1 MSPYWFLVPIFLP
14 ILGGMLMYI
23 RHEQFFKFR
32 NIYSVALVTVNALIV
47 WAMILFCGDESV
59 ELFRLT
65 DTLALTLR
73 FDGMGRLFAGLSATL
88 WPLTTLYAIGYMRY
102 ENNRILFFSF
112 FVMSFGV
119 TMGICAA
126 GNLLTLYCF
135 YEMLT
140 LSTIALVIHPMTK
153 EAQRAARVYVL
164 YSIGGAAFAF
174 IGLMFL
180 HVSGVDLTFVL
191 GGSLQDVMVQNKDL
205 FLFIYCVMFLGLG
218 VKAAIFPLHAWLPTA
233 SVAPTPVTA
242 LLHAVAVV
250 KAGAFAL
257 IRLTYYCYGTEFL
270 RGTWAQN
277 VVMGLAM
284 VTILYGSAMALKQ
297 QHFKRRLAY
306 STVSNLSYII
316 FGLTIMTPEGMA
328 AALLHL
334 LFHAVIKILA
344 FFCAGNA
351 QHAHLYYVQQL
362 PGAAKR
368 MPVTFITFAVA
379 ALALTGVPP
388 LNGFVSKFGLLSA
401 AAASDNPVAYAG
413 MVALLISALLTAMYM
428 FTPMVRAFFP
438 AREETEA
445 PHTAHEAERV
455 MLAPMIILAAAVV
468 LMGLFAGPFAD
479 LTARI
484 AAGLY

>member
-1 MSPYWFLVPIFLP
+1 MSPIWLLVPILLP

-32 NIYSVALVTVNALIV
+32 NLYSFVLVTVNTLIV
-47 WAMILFCGDESV
+47 WALILFCKEESV
-59 ELFRLT
+59 QLFRLT
-65 DTLALTLR
+65 DSLALVLR

-153 EAQRAARVYVL
+153 EAQRAAQVYVI

-180 HVSGVDLTFVL
+180 QANGVDLQFVL
-191 GGSLQDVMVQNKDL
+191 GGNLQDVMVQNKNL
-205 FLFIYCVMFLGLG
+205 FLFIYCLMFLGLG

-257 IRLTYYCYGTEFL
+257 MRLTYYCYGTDFL

-284 VTILYGSAMALKQ
+284 FTILYGSAMALKQ

-306 STVSNLSYII
+306 STVSNLSYIV
-316 FGLTIMTPEGMA
+316 FGVTIMTPEGMA
-328 AALLHL
+328 AALLHM

-351 QHAHLYYVQQL
+351 QHAHIFYVQQL
-362 PGAAKR
+362 PGAARR
-368 MPVTFITFAVA
+368 MPVTFITFAISA
-379 ALALTGVPP
+379 MALTGVPP

-401 AAASDNPVAYAG
+401 AAHSENPVAYVG
-413 MVALLISALLTAMYM
+413 MVVLLLSALLTAMYM
-428 FTPMVRAFFP
+428 LSPMVRSFFP
-438 AREETEA
+438 AKEEEPA
-445 PHTAHEAERV
+445 PHTVHEAERV
-455 MLAPMIILAAAVV
+455 MLWPMAILAAAVV
-468 LMGLFAGPFAD
+468 LMGVFAGPFAD

-484 AAGLY
+484 AAGLF

>member
-1 MSPYWFLVPIFLP
+1 MSPIWLLIPIFLP
-14 ILGGMLMYI
+14 ILGGVLMYV

-32 NIYSVALVTVNALIV
+32 NLYSVALVTVNTLIV
-47 WAMILFCGDESV
+47 WAMILFCKDESV

-65 DTLALTLR
+65 DTLALSLR

-140 LSTIALVIHPMTK
+140 LSTIALVIHPMTR
-153 EAQRAARVYVL
+153 EAQRAARIYVI

-180 HVSGVDLTFVL
+180 HASGVDLTFVL
-191 GGSLQDVMVQNKDL
+191 GGNLQDVMVQYKNL
-205 FLFIYCVMFLGLG
+205 FLAIYCVMFLGLG

-257 IRLTYYCYGTEFL
+257 IRLTYFCYGTEFL
-270 RGTWAQN
+270 RGTWAQH
-277 VVMGLAM
+277 VVMSLAI
-284 VTILYGSAMALKQ
+284 VTIVYGSTMALKQ

-328 AALLHL
+328 AALLHM

-351 QHAHLYYVQQL
+351 QHGHLYYVDQL
-362 PGAAKR
+362 PGAARR
-368 MPVTFITFAVA
+368 MPVTFITFAIA
-379 ALALTGVPP
+379 ALSLTGVPP
-388 LNGFVSKFGLLSA
+388 LNGFISKFGLLSA
-401 AAASDNPVAYAG
+401 ASVSGNPVAYVG
-413 MVALLISALLTAMYM
+413 MVGLLISALLTAMYM
-428 FTPMVRAFFP
+428 FTPMVRSFFP
-438 AREETEA
+438 AREEEKA
-445 PHTAHEAERV
+445 PHTAHEAERI
-455 MLAPMIILAAAVV
+455 MLVPMVILAAAVV
-468 LMGLFAGPFAD
+468 LMGIFAGPFAD
-479 LTARI
+479 LTTRI